1 MGAPRRAR
9 SVGRRGVP
17 RTPCPPSPPSPK
29 LNVAAQG
36 PPRGG
41 AAPERAAPTRPTL
54 TLGGRGGKGGEA
66 PRAHRHVVGALC
78 CSPRRLQEEPHE
90 RAARHRRGNIEM
102 MEGAGGRSQ
111 CQRVSVSASVS
122 VFVSVSVSLS
132 VSSVCI
138 RINVPICIRL
148 RLRLRLSLRLSFRD
162 CGGGGS
168 ER

>member
-1 MGAPRRAR
+1 
-9 SVGRRGVP
+9 
-17 RTPCPPSPPSPK
+17 
-29 LNVAAQG
+29 
-36 PPRGG
+36 
-41 AAPERAAPTRPTL
+41 
-54 TLGGRGGKGGEA
+54 
-66 PRAHRHVVGALC
+66 
-78 CSPRRLQEEPHE
+78 
-90 RAARHRRGNIEM
+90 

-111 CQRVSVSASVS
+111 CQGVSVSASVS

-168 ER
+168 ERYLNSRRVLYEHANACFTLVENVIVNKAVGLYTNH